1 MRVNYGRGEVK
12 AVENL
17 VSNHFESPHILEECP
32 EGKLK
37 NIHEHSGPE
46 KREDRRDSKIGV
58 LPKDHIAHEFP
69 HMNSGEAT
77 VEGSINF
84 EDLMEMFELLS
95 AKNSKESEIK
105 AEAFNKK
112 FSGVSEEQKLLHNNL
127 DSEDEKSV
135 NMFSFG
141 FFNDL
146 LKSYDNLIKHPEVPK
161 KLDRGDIAPLDVDAL
176 ILDTFKFFEDYREI
190 KQTVQNI
197 STISKSILK
206 SLSESSGNSK
216 IMRRYENRRK
226 LVIEILSF
234 MLDLYRPNFISEIF
248 KKEDVLHLLASEMH
262 FVTIMNPDFDFIFKS
277 SFEELFLASKLDQNL
292 EIVLRNLDS
301 LVPENWT
308 ILLHQYIMYAV
319 DTMSAPGLEK
329 PENMIMNKYDEVFK
343 FFPPFKSHPQA
354 EAKISQKHNPREYK
368 EMFISKF
375 NLLSN
380 SLAEKQKQTQIFK
393 AVQAQAVDLE

>member
-1 MRVNYGRGEVK
+1 MELIWWGSKSPKYNLAFWAILSTSIFLEVAGMRVNYGRGEVK

-46 KREDRRDSKIGV
+46 KREDRRDSKIG
-58 LPKDHIAHEFP
+58 A
-69 HMNSGEAT
+69 
-77 VEGSINF
+77 INF

-248 KKEDVLHLLASEMH
+248 KKEDVLHLLA
-262 FVTIMNPDFDFIFKS
+262 
-277 SFEELFLASKLDQNL
+277 
-292 EIVLRNLDS
+292 NLDS